1 MTGVRML
8 RSERA
13 GVKLH
18 QGERCVRCIKNALL
32 MFLGTLAQT
41 QPAFDLTP
49 ACWLVKDVVK

>member
-1 MTGVRML
+1 ML

-18 QGERCVRCIKNALL
+18 QGERCVCCIKNALL

-49 ACWLVKDVVK
+49 ACWLVKEVVK